1 MIPPILGVGLHIVLV
16 CSPDS
21 VNDDSIYMMI
31 MKDFIYKK
39 MIIIV
44 VIMIRMIM
52 ITYDDDDD
60 NDDDIVIVK
69 IHEHQYD
76 DYNGL

>member
-1 MIPPILGVGLHIVLV
+1 
-16 CSPDS
+16 
-21 VNDDSIYMMI
+21 
-31 MKDFIYKK
+31 
-39 MIIIV
+39 
-44 VIMIRMIM
+44 M